1 MFTVRRCVYVLF
13 AILAV
18 GALGCEDDPLPPPPD
33 DPPQIKLAAIRGMP
47 SDDVYDVFVDSANR
61 LWVATEQGLVMFE
74 NSQAT
79 SFDYDK
85 AVDAGDAI
93 WFTDRDGIPNLRCR
107 AVAELN
113 DKIFVGT
120 WGGGLGIG
128 DAGNLSAEWEVVG
141 SAEGLPIT
149 RISALAA
156 DDSSMWI
163 ATVDGVFQY
172 LDNPA
177 LPVEDRI
184 IDHSGPDE
192 FSAGHDLAGPGLF
205 SGILV
210 HNDATRGPEVWTS
223 ENMRDE
229 LGIIVPGGVRVLRFP
244 GTQYFE
250 TESSG
255 IPSDDVN
262 GISYDSHRDVFWTA
276 HATLGIASLDVD
288 SRTWTH
294 YTTGQGLVSNLA
306 SGVAVNHANTPWPQG
321 TVWVATQNGVTKM
334 EPDGDMVNYVDGSGL
349 PSLRARKVFVDKN
362 NGVWLGF
369 VDGGAARVLP

>member
-1 MFTVRRCVYVLF
+1 
-13 AILAV
+13 
-18 GALGCEDDPLPPPPD
+18 
-33 DPPQIKLAAIRGMP
+33 
-47 SDDVYDVFVDSANR
+47 
-61 LWVATEQGLVMFE
+61 MFE

-223 ENMRDE
+223 ENQRDE
-229 LGIIVPGGVRVLRFP
+229 LGVIVPGGVQGAPLPRDAVLRARRRA
-244 GTQYFE
+244 GSRAT
-250 TESSG
+250 TSTRSATT
-255 IPSDDVN
+255 
-262 GISYDSHRDVFWTA
+262 SHRDLFWTA
-276 HATLGIASLDVD
+276 HATVGIASLDVD

-294 YTTGQGLVSNLA
+294 YTTGHGLVSNLA
-306 SGVAVNHANTPWPQG
+306 SGRWPSTTRIPRGPREPSGSQRR
-321 TVWVATQNGVTKM
+321 TV
-334 EPDGDMVNYVDGSGL
+334 
-349 PSLRARKVFVDKN
+349 
-362 NGVWLGF
+362 
-369 VDGGAARVLP
+369 